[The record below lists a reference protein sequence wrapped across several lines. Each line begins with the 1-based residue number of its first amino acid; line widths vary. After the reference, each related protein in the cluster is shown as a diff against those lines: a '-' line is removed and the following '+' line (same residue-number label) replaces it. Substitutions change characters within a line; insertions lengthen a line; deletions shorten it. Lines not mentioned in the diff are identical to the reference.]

1 MKPIRVNSGFAT
13 PYDTARILG
22 VSKART
28 EELIKMVRVRAD
40 RAVTGVPGKNG
51 ASPDTDSK
59 IRPRIKSLSST
70 SSAARKSLVRN
81 SGSRLSA
88 TKTKTAKANR

>member
-28 EELIKMVRVRAD
+28 EELIKMVRVRAE
-40 RAVTGVPGKNG
+40 RTAKNG
-51 ASPDTDSK
+51 LSLDPDS
-59 IRPRIKSLSST
+59 RIHPIKKSSS
-70 SSAARKSLVRN
+70 SSSSSSLAARKSRVRN
-81 SGSRLSA
+81 AGNRLSA
-88 TKTKTAKANR
+88 AKTKTAKANQKS

>member
-40 RAVTGVPGKNG
+40 RTVKNG
-51 ASPDTDSK
+51 LSADPGS
-59 IRPRIKSLSST
+59 RIHPIKKSSS
-70 SSAARKSLVRN
+70 SSSSLAARKSRVRN
-81 SGSRLSA
+81 AGNRLSA
-88 TKTKTAKANR
+88 AKTKTAKANQKS

>member
-40 RAVTGVPGKNG
+40 RTVKNG
-51 ASPDTDSK
+51 VSPDPGAK
-59 IRPRIKSLSST
+59 IHPIKKSSSSSSL
-70 SSAARKSLVRN
+70 AARKSRVRN
-81 SGSRLSA
+81 AGNRLSA
-88 TKTKTAKANR
+88 AKTKTAKANQQS